1 MERDAPAGIARLTIN
16 NPERRNSYDAAMR
29 GQLAAFLD
37 ELAADDEI
45 KVVLLRGAGGVF
57 SSGADMRNA
66 YAWYGSPN
74 GTAVTSPNGAAAT
87 SASGTAASGGGDTGA
102 SSGGLGDPHAATG
115 QDPGGTGARAR
126 GPRPSQRR
134 RLAVDRETFGFYHD
148 FLGYPKA
155 TVAEVR
161 GCALGGGFELALMAD
176 IAVVARG
183 ALVGMPATRFLGP
196 ALGSL
201 HLFFHRLGP
210 VLARRLLLTGDCV
223 PASSLEH
230 LGIFTEVTEDA
241 AVARR
246 AQWYAEKVA
255 RMPADGIVIA
265 KEAFRLVEQQQGYQG
280 EEVTSYLIH
289 AFGTNLQFDE
299 GEFNFVKARAEH
311 GVKRAFQL
319 GEQHFEVPGPGAG
332 LGDGPL
338 ANGR

>member
-1 MERDAPAGIARLTIN
+1 VLMERDARTGIARLTIN

-37 ELAADDEI
+37 ELATDDDV
-45 KVVLLRGAGGVF
+45 KVVLLRGAGGTF
-57 SSGADMRNA
+57 SAGADMRNA
-66 YAWYGSPN
+66 YAWYGSSDGTPDGSPDISAADSSATN
-74 GTAVTSPNGAAAT
+74 GSAT
-87 SASGTAASGGGDTGA
+87 S
-102 SSGGLGDPHAATG
+102 
-115 QDPGGTGARAR
+115 GARTGGSR
-126 GPRPSQRR
+126 PLRPRPSQRR

-161 GCALGGGFELALMAD
+161 GCALGGGLELALMAD
-176 IAVVARG
+176 IAVVASD
-183 ALVGMPATRFLGP
+183 ALLGMPATRFLGP

-223 PASSLEH
+223 PASSMAH
-230 LGIFTEVTEDA
+230 LGIFTEVTDDH
-241 AVARR
+241 AVASR

-265 KEAFRLVEQQQGYQG
+265 KEAFRLVEQFQGYQG

-289 AFGTNLQFDE
+289 AFGTNLQFED
-299 GEFNFVKARAEH
+299 GEFNFVKTRAEH

-319 GEQHFEVPGPGAG
+319 RDSHFEVPEPE
-332 LGDGPL
+332 
-338 ANGR
+338 